1 MVSQIQGMSPMMGAG
16 MRPNTEPLTEDQK
29 SKIQTILSQ
38 YDPKNV
44 STEDAKAIFQAF
56 SDAGIKPT
64 RGMKEVIKAAGFDA
78 EDLRTKG
85 MPEGRHHQR
94 MENSNGNGSKID
106 LSVLKSLQDILSQF
120 DLTNLSEDN
129 ATSLSSK
136 LQDSGLLSS
145 GSMIDIKS

>member
-1 MVSQIQGMSPMMGAG
+1 MVSQIQGMGHMMGAG

-29 SKIQTILSQ
+29 NKIQTILSQ
-38 YDPKNV
+38 YDSENV

-64 RGMKEVIKAAGFDA
+64 RGMKEAIEAAGFDA

-85 MPEGRHHQR
+85 MPEGRPPQR
-94 MENSNGNGSKID
+94 MENSSSSSKID

-129 ATSLSSK
+129 ANSLTSK
-136 LQDSGLLSS
+136 LQELGLLSS
-145 GSMIDIKS
+145 GSIIDLKS